1 MFAELKG
8 KMDGSSSESLF
19 GFKLKFMEA
28 SVTGYGTS
36 NWKIFATYS
45 KSLEGN
51 AMKLDFNTQLDF
63 VNQRK
68 PCMFGINLNVGMM

>member
-1 MFAELKG
+1 
-8 KMDGSSSESLF
+8 MDGSSSEALG
-19 GFKLKFMEA
+19 GFKLKFIEG
-28 SVTGYGTS
+28 SITGYMTS
-36 NWKIFATYS
+36 NWKTYATYS

-51 AMKLDFNTQLDF
+51 SMKLDFNTQLDF